1 MLEHG
6 GRLIEAARQYAIP
19 LDRWLDLSTGINSDG
34 WPVPQVPAECWNRLP
49 EEDDG
54 LLQAARAYYAVNELL
69 AVAGS
74 QAAIQALPRL
84 REPCKVGV
92 FSPAYAEHAHAWS
105 QAGHTIIVLDEIQPD
120 ISQCDV
126 VVVVNPNNPTARLWP
141 APVLQQWQVELCARG
156 GWLVVDEAFLDTE
169 GDAEASMLA
178 HSGEHGLIV
187 LRSLGKFFGLAGL
200 RVGFVAAWPLLLE
213 RLQNMLGPWGISH
226 PARWVATAALQDR
239 AWQQQTRR
247 LLLQR
252 SERLHKL
259 LSEYGLPPRA
269 GTSLFQWVVDERAEL
284 WQQSLAREAIWIRR
298 FSQPDSLRFGL
309 PVDEAQWQQLALAL
323 AKIEEQRIVYVA

>member
-54 LLQAARAYYAVNELL
+54 LVQAARAYYGTTQLL
-69 AVAGS
+69 PVAGS

-92 FSPAYAEHAHAWS
+92 FAPAYAEHAHAWS

-126 VVVVNPNNPTARLWP
+126 VVVINPNNPTARLWP
-141 APVLQQWQVELCARG
+141 VSVLQQWQAELSARG
-156 GWLVVDEAFLDTE
+156 GWLLVDEAFLDAV
-169 GDAEASMLA
+169 GDEQVSMLV
-178 HSGEHGLIV
+178 HSGEPGLIV

-200 RVGFVAAWPLLLE
+200 RVGFVSAWPFLLE
-213 RLQNMLGPWGISH
+213 RLQNLLGPWGISH
-226 PARWVATAALQDR
+226 PARWVATQALQDQ
-239 AWQQQTRR
+239 AWQQQTRN

-259 LSEYGLPPRA
+259 LSEYGLAPQA
-269 GTSLFQWVVDERAEL
+269 GTCLFQWVVDERAEL
-284 WQQSLAREAIWIRR
+284 WQQSLAKEAIWVRR
-298 FSQPDSLRFGL
+298 FSQPASLRFGL
-309 PVDEAQWQQLALAL
+309 PVNEEQWQHLELALN
-323 AKIEEQRIVYVA
+323 KIQQERIVYVA